1 MTKQDIIDAAHK
13 NGFED
18 IGFTTSEPFIKHRE
32 FLAAHQEYYGW
43 AEAIGLELMNAT
55 DPKSILPEA
64 KTIIV
69 LLDVYFKES
78 FPHVME
84 SHFGRCYLD
93 DDRVTKDGLTQRI
106 KAFRNFLRTNGI
118 DSKVPFNLPHRL
130 AAARAGMGTFGKNC
144 LFYSARVARQSS
156 WTLPIAVVVD
166 HEFEPDEPTIR
177 IGCPDW
183 CRNACIAACPTRALK
198 GNGRIDP
205 QKCISFLSYFGNGI
219 TPHEI
224 REAMGMYVYGC
235 DRCQNVCPRNAAWL
249 AKELPMNQKVLKKAD
264 NFNLSKLL
272 HMDKLYFE
280 ANIWPH
286 MFYMSYNDIW
296 RWKMNVARVMG
307 NSLDS
312 CYTDD
317 LIKAFQNNED
327 DRVKGMIA
335 WALGKIGD
343 KKSRNAL
350 ENFKTKAN
358 DLVLD
363 EIIFALEQKRVTRAI

>member
-1 MTKQDIIDAAHK
+1 
-13 NGFED
+13 
-18 IGFTTSEPFIKHRE
+18 
-32 FLAAHQEYYGW
+32 LARHCC
-43 AEAIGLELMNAT
+43 
-55 DPKSILPEA
+55 
-64 KTIIV
+64 
-69 LLDVYFKES
+69 
-78 FPHVME
+78 
-84 SHFGRCYLD
+84 RC
-93 DDRVTKDGLTQRI
+93 
-106 KAFRNFLRTNGI
+106 
-118 DSKVPFNLPHRL
+118 
-130 AAARAGMGTFGKNC
+130 
-144 LFYSARVARQSS
+144 VARQSS
-156 WTLPIAVVVD
+156 WNLPIAVVVD
-166 HEFEPDEPTIR
+166 HEFESDEPTIK

-205 QKCISFLSYFGNGI
+205 QKCISFLSYFGNDI
-219 TPHEI
+219 SPHEI

-249 AKELPMNQKVLKKAD
+249 AKELPLNQKVLKKAD
-264 NFNLSKLL
+264 NFILSKLL

-307 NSLDS
+307 NSLDT

-335 WALGKIGD
+335 WALGKIGN

-350 ENFKTKAN
+350 ENFKTNATLPGKGPQ
-358 DLVLD
+358 
-363 EIIFALEQKRVTRAI
+363 IIRLATTWCLIVK

>member
-1 MTKQDIIDAAHK
+1 MMKQDIIDAAHK

-43 AEAIGLELMNAT
+43 AETIGLELMNGT

-93 DDRVTKDGLTQRI
+93 DDRITKDGLTQRI

-144 LFYSARVARQSS
+144 LFYSSRVARQSS

-166 HEFEPDEPTIR
+166 HEFAPDEPTIKN
-177 IGCPDW
+177 GCPDW

-235 DRCQNVCPRNAAWL
+235 DRCQNVCPRNAAWM

-264 NFNLSKLL
+264 NFILSKLL
-272 HMDKLYFE
+272 HMDKMYFE
-280 ANIWPH
+280 TNIWPH

-317 LIKAFQNNED
+317 LIKAFQNNGD

-350 ENFKTKAN
+350 ENFKTNAN
-358 DLVLD
+358 NLVLD
-363 EIIFALEQKRVTRAI
+363 EIIFALDQK